1 MNNFIETSYKLNTRG
16 IKNLIQLTYKNKSPA
31 RVFHNNF
38 LSDIKI
44 NGKVIDIGSG
54 KNNSYFN
61 YLKSDDI
68 EVFYADGVVS
78 DKPNFIKVDLEKN
91 LNIESES
98 FENVILFN
106 VLEHI
111 VNHKNLIKEIYRITK
126 KNGKLE
132 LFVPFMHMYH
142 PDPKDIF
149 RPTHEYLEKMLSDAG
164 FDTKTY
170 LIGVGPFAVCSE
182 ILLKYVKIKFLKI
195 FFFIIFLLLDK
206 FIKLFSKDFN
216 KYYNGIHCSCKK

>member
-1 MNNFIETSYKLNTRG
+1 MNNFIETSYKLNLKG
-16 IKNLIQLTYKNKSPA
+16 LKNLIQLTYKNKSPI
-31 RVFHNNF
+31 RIFHNNF
-38 LSDIKI
+38 LSNINI

-54 KNNSYFN
+54 NHNSYFN
-61 YLKSDDI
+61 NLKLDNTEI
-68 EVFYADGVVS
+68 FYADGVVS

-91 LNIESES
+91 LNIKSES

-111 VNHKNLIKEIYRITK
+111 VNHKNLIKEIHRITK

-149 RPTHEYLEKMLSDAG
+149 RPTHEYLEMILKDVG
-164 FDTKTY
+164 FETKTY
-170 LIGVGPFAVCSE
+170 LIGVGPFSVCSE

-206 FIKLFSKDFN
+206 FIRLFSKDFN